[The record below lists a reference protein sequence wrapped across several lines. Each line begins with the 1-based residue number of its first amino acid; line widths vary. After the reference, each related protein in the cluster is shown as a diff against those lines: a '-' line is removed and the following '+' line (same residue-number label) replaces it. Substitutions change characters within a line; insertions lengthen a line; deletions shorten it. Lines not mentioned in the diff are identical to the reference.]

1 MCRALVRVCAG
12 TIRFLPI
19 SHHGSFMNTAV
30 LHQPIPLAAL
40 QGSLR
45 DFLAPQGSHLVDRSR
60 AFFEWQDLRRE
71 HGVWPYARSTETAP
85 LAHITAWS
93 DDREDRIEGINFA
106 SQDYLSLAS
115 HPLIK
120 QAAIE
125 AIQAFGAHSAGS
137 AALLG
142 NTANSIRLE
151 RALSDFLNGRQVVL
165 YATGWSAGYAS
176 VQGFVRPHDHVVID
190 ILAHSCLQEGARA
203 STPNVH
209 LHSHLNVD
217 AVDRKLKHIR
227 ERDATA
233 GILVVTESLF
243 SMHSDVPDFQALR
256 LACDTYGATLLVDC
270 AHDLGSMGADGKGNI
285 GQSGMLD
292 QADIV
297 IGSFSKTF
305 ASNGG
310 FVSVKDKYAAE
321 YLKYYSAS
329 HTFTNALS
337 PAQAAVVS
345 AALEIVCSDEGRARR
360 EKLMDNILYLRSE
373 MEKAGL
379 EVLGEPSPIVPV
391 RLGSELVGRLV
402 ARQLSRLGGIAN
414 LVEYP
419 AVPRGDS
426 RFRFQVMADH
436 THSDIDAVVKVLQAA
451 MAAGAQ
457 EARAHPLTLGGASG
471 CAQDGMDAGAAPSL

>member
-1 MCRALVRVCAG
+1 MHPTHPRSTVPE
-12 TIRFLPI
+12 T
-19 SHHGSFMNTAV
+19 
-30 LHQPIPLAAL
+30 AL

-45 DFLAPQGSHLVDRSR
+45 DFLAPKGPDLLGRSHV
-60 AFFEWQDLRRE
+60 FFDWQDLRRRN
-71 HGVWPYARSTETAP
+71 GLWPYARSTATAP
-85 LAHITAWS
+85 LAHTTAWS
-93 DDREDRIEGINFA
+93 DDGTDRIQGINFA
-106 SQDYLSLAS
+106 SQDYLSLSS
-115 HPLIK
+115 HPRIK

-125 AIQAFGAHSAGS
+125 AIEVFGVHSAGS

-142 NTANSIRLE
+142 NTANSIRLQRE
-151 RALSDFLNGRQVVL
+151 LSSFLNGRQVVL

-176 VQGFVRPHDHVVID
+176 VQGFVRPTDHVVID
-190 ILAHSCLQEGARA
+190 ILSHSCLQEGARA
-203 STPNVH
+203 STPNIH
-209 LHSHLNVD
+209 PYSHLNTD
-217 AVDRKLKHIR
+217 AVARKLKSIR
-227 ERDATA
+227 ERDAAA

-256 LACDTYGATLLVDC
+256 QACDAYDATLLIDC
-270 AHDLGSMGADGKGNI
+270 AHDLGSMGPDGKGNI

-310 FVSVKDKYAAE
+310 FIGVKDAHAAE
-321 YLKYYSAS
+321 YLRYYSAP

-337 PAQAAVVS
+337 PAQAAVVL
-345 AALEIVCSDEGRARR
+345 AALDIVRSEEGRARR
-360 EKLMDNILYLRSE
+360 ERLMDNILYLRQE
-373 MEKAGL
+373 MRKAGL

-391 RLGSELVGRLV
+391 RLGSETVGRLV
-402 ARQLSRLGGIAN
+402 ARQLPRFGGIAN

-436 THSDIDAVVKVLQAA
+436 TRADIDAVVRALKAA
-451 MAAGAQ
+451 MEAGTQ
-457 EARAHPLTLGGASG
+457 EALSCQQGGDDSPG
-471 CAQDGMDAGAAPSL
+471 QAQTPAEPALSR

>member
-1 MCRALVRVCAG
+1 MRRSS
-12 TIRFLPI
+12 IRHSLRFMHKTAM
-19 SHHGSFMNTAV
+19 HH
-30 LHQPIPLAAL
+30 HIPLAAL

-45 DFLAPQGSHLVDRSR
+45 DFLAPKGPHLVDRSR
-60 AFFEWQDLRRE
+60 VFYEWQDLRRQ

-85 LAHITAWS
+85 LAHTTAWS
-93 DDREDRIEGINFA
+93 DDGADRIQGINFA
-106 SQDYLSLAS
+106 SQDYLSLSS
-115 HPLIK
+115 HPRIK
-120 QAAIE
+120 QAAID
-125 AIQAFGAHSAGS
+125 AIHAFGAHSAGS

-142 NTANSIRLE
+142 NTANSVQLE

-209 LHSHLNVD
+209 LYSHLNVD
-217 AVDRKLKHIR
+217 AVNRKLKNIR

-292 QADIV
+292 QADII

-345 AALEIVCSDEGRARR
+345 AALEIVCSEEGRVRR

-402 ARQLSRLGGIAN
+402 ARQLSRHGGIAN

-436 THSDIDAVVKVLQAA
+436 THGDIDAVVKFLQAA
-451 MAAGAQ
+451 MAAGTQ
-457 EARAHPLTLGGASG
+457 EARACQLDLGTSPGQV
-471 CAQDGMDAGAAPSL
+471 QDSMGMDMALSL

>member
-1 MCRALVRVCAG
+1 MSHQFISQHRRFM
-12 TIRFLPI
+12 TIAAMH
-19 SHHGSFMNTAV
+19 SH
-30 LHQPIPLAAL
+30 IPPAAL
-40 QGSLR
+40 KGSLR
-45 DFLAPQGSHLVDRSR
+45 DFLAPKGSDLVGRSKV
-60 AFFEWQDLRRE
+60 FYDWQDVRRQ
-71 HGVWPYARSTETAP
+71 HGLWPYARSTETAP
-85 LAHITAWS
+85 LAHTAARS
-93 DDREDRIEGINFA
+93 DDGADRFLGINFA
-106 SQDYLSLAS
+106 SQDYLSLSS

-120 QAAIE
+120 QAAID
-125 AIQAFGAHSAGS
+125 AISAFGAHSAGS

-142 NTANSIRLE
+142 NTANSIKLE

-203 STPNVH
+203 STPNIH
-209 LHSHLNVD
+209 PYSHLSVESV
-217 AVDRKLKHIR
+217 ARKLKSIR
-227 ERDATA
+227 ERDAAA

-243 SMHSDVPDFQALR
+243 SMHSDVPDFKALR

-270 AHDLGSMGADGKGNI
+270 AHDLGSMGADGKGNV
-285 GQSGMLD
+285 GSSGMLD
-292 QADIV
+292 EADII

-310 FVSVKDKYAAE
+310 FVSVKEKFAAE

-329 HTFTNALS
+329 STFTNALS
-337 PAQAAVVS
+337 PAQAAVVT
-345 AALEIVCSDEGRARR
+345 AALGIVRSDEGQARR
-360 EKLMDNILYLRSE
+360 EKLMGNILYLRSE

-402 ARQLSRLGGIAN
+402 ARQLPRHGGIAN

-436 THSDIDAVVKVLQAA
+436 SRDDIDAVVKALRAA
-451 MAAGAQ
+451 METGSK
-457 EARAHPLTLGGASG
+457 EAHAYQSELGKPAESV
-471 CAQDGMDAGAAPSL
+471 QSEMSLGVCL